1 MPLTAEVA
9 RMRKPV
15 ASSLPRSAMLCAALA
30 LGTSCKSVE
39 PHTMPS
45 NGTTAPSEVSTQEPV
60 TETATETET
69 PTRRGNSP
77 WLRARVG
84 DRVAYSFS
92 ANRKA
97 MGRQQPGTVPEA
109 AVAGVVTLEVVAVEL
124 PWVWVTLY
132 FTEDGGAP
140 SRQPMLARPLV
151 VPMRADESRV
161 LEAPREGKQSTEQL
175 TAAGRQWEAKRYLN
189 DKRAFDGPL
198 ENRLYAAT
206 PGPLYLTNGLLDASI
221 TLSGFGMGGGSQ
233 LTLVEARQGQEGGTG
248 LPPTL
253 ARPWGP
259 GTWFDVRMETEGTT
273 STQRTCQA
281 AERGFILRQQVTP
294 PTTGSACPDFA
305 QAEAVPLEE
314 AVLARIWESL
324 DARQWPPP
332 PEGIAPAKR
341 ETVTVGSHRVPA
353 LQFETAQPQ
362 ANNVR
367 VQVYA
372 ADPWEEA
379 LSGLAHEARFQPLID
394 RITPSGGG
402 TQLTDWG
409 VWVPGV
415 TP

>member
-1 MPLTAEVA
+1 MPLTTEVA
-9 RMRKPV
+9 RMRKPI
-15 ASSLPRSAMLCAALA
+15 AFSLSRPAMLCAALA

-39 PHTMPS
+39 PHTTPS
-45 NGTTAPSEVSTQEPV
+45 DGTTAPPEVSTQQPV
-60 TETATETET
+60 TRPETET

-97 MGRQQPGTVPEA
+97 MGRQQPGAVPEA

-124 PWVWVTLY
+124 PWVWVTLS

-151 VPMRADESRV
+151 VPVRADASRA
-161 LEAPREGKQSTEQL
+161 LEAPREGTQSTEQL
-175 TAAGRQWEAKRYLN
+175 TAAGRHWEAKRYLN
-189 DKRAFDGPL
+189 DKRMMDGPL

-206 PGPLYLTNGLLDASI
+206 PGPLYLTHGLLDAST
-221 TLSGFGMGGGSQ
+221 TLAGFGTGGGAQ
-233 LTLVEARQGQEGGTG
+233 LTLVEARQGQEGDTG
-248 LPPTL
+248 QPPTL

-259 GTWFDVRMETEGTT
+259 GTWFDVRMETEGTP
-273 STQRTCQA
+273 SVLRTCQA

-294 PTTGSACPDFA
+294 PTTGAACPDFA

-324 DARQWPPP
+324 DTRQWPPAP
-332 PEGIAPAKR
+332 TGLAPAKH
-341 ETVTVGSHRVPA
+341 ETVTVGPHRVPA
-353 LQFETAQPQ
+353 LQLETAQPQ
-362 ANNVR
+362 ANSVR

-372 ADPWEEA
+372 ADPWEDE
-379 LSGLAHEARFQPLID
+379 LSGLAHEARFQPLSD
-394 RITPSGGG
+394 RTTPGGG
-402 TQLTDWG
+402 GAQLTDWG
-409 VWVPGV
+409 VWVPGA